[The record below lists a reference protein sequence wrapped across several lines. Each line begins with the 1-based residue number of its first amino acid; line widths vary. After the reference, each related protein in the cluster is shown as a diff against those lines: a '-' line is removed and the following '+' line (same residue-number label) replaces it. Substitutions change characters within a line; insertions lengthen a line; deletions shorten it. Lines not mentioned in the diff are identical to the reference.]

1 MSIII
6 CPHCFQSG
14 HRRRNHH
21 DCLANPARMATRM
34 QNENET
40 IMFERERRCSSCGG
54 LGHCRRTHSECPLNP
69 ANIDGIIQLPALF
82 EVPDNTNIS
91 NGRRCASCGGLGH
104 SQRTHQDYLL
114 NSENTQQ
121 PQPRM

>member
-1 MSIII
+1 
-6 CPHCFQSG
+6 
-14 HRRRNHH
+14 
-21 DCLANPARMATRM
+21 MATHM

-54 LGHCRRTHSECPLNP
+54 LRHCRRTHSECPLNP

-104 SQRTHQDYLL
+104 SRRTHQDCPL

-121 PQPRM
+121 PQPRMVWNMSNYIILHKILFNHFQTFFLSEYIT